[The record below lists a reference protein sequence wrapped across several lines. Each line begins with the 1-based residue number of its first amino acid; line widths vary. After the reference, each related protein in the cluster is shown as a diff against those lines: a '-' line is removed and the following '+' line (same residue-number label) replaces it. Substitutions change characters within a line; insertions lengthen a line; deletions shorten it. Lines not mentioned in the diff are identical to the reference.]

1 MKLTLEALKSAGS
14 FTGRPV
20 EKKIK
25 WRQNG
30 TDFDAIVFVRP
41 LGYQTAV
48 SDVLSFNGKQD
59 SIAGKIAASICDEEG
74 NPVFSSP
81 MDITHGP
88 LDPVELAKDPKSTK
102 RLGSL
107 DGSLSVALLF
117 AIQEVNDLGKTTSSP
132 NSTKSGTSSSS
143 PASVGR
149 RSRKPKNPS
158 A

>member
-1 MKLTLEALKSAGS
+1 MNLTLEALKSAGS

-30 TDFDAIVFVRP
+30 TDFDATVFVRP
-41 LGYQTAV
+41 LGFQTAV
-48 SDVLSFNGKQD
+48 NDVLSFNGKHD
-59 SIAGKIAASICDEEG
+59 TVAGKIAASICDERG
-74 NPVFSSP
+74 FPVFSSP
-81 MDITHGP
+81 LDITHGP
-88 LDPVELAKDPKSTK
+88 LDPVELEKDSNSTK

-107 DGSLSVALLF
+107 DGALSVALLL
-117 AIQEVNDLGKTTSSP
+117 AIQEVNDLGKTQSSP

-143 PASVGR
+143 PASAAKP
-149 RSRKPKNPS
+149 SRKPRKPS

>member
-1 MKLTLEALKSAGS
+1 MKLTLDALKGAGS

-20 EKKIK
+20 EKEIK

-30 TDFDAIVFVRP
+30 AQLIATVFVRP

-59 SIAGKIAASICDEEG
+59 SIAGKIAASICDESG
-74 NPVFSSP
+74 NPVFTSP

-88 LDPVELAKDPKSTK
+88 LDPVELGKDPESTK

-107 DGSLSVALLF
+107 DGALSVALLV

-132 NSTKSGTSSSS
+132 TSKSSGTSSSS
-143 PASVGR
+143 PVSAAP
-149 RSRKPKNPS
+149 RSRKPRKT
-158 A
+158 

>member
-1 MKLTLEALKSAGS
+1 MKLTLDALKGAGS

-20 EKKIK
+20 EKEIK
-25 WRQNG
+25 WRQSG
-30 TDFDAIVFVRP
+30 AEFTATVFVRP

-74 NPVFSSP
+74 NPVFCSP

-88 LDPVELAKDPKSTK
+88 LDLVELEKDPKSNK

-107 DGSLSVALLF
+107 DGGLSVALLL
-117 AIQEVNDLGKTTSSP
+117 AIQEVNDLGKTKSSP
-132 NSTKSGTSSSS
+132 TSKSSGTNLSS
-143 PASVGR
+143 PVSAAP
-149 RSRKPKNPS
+149 RSRKPKKT
-158 A
+158 

>member
-1 MKLTLEALKSAGS
+1 MKLTLEALRGAGS

-20 EKKIK
+20 EKEIK
-25 WRQNG
+25 WRQG
-30 TDFDAIVFVRP
+30 SRDFTATVFVRP
-41 LGYQTAV
+41 MGYQTAV

-59 SIAGKIAASICDEEG
+59 SIAGKIAASICDESG

-88 LDPVELAKDPKSTK
+88 LDPVELEKDPESTK

-107 DGSLSVALLF
+107 DGRLSVALLL

-132 NSTKSGTSSSS
+132 TSKSSGTSSSS
-143 PASVGR
+143 QVSAAP
-149 RSRKPKNPS
+149 RSRKPRKT
-158 A
+158 

>member
-1 MKLTLEALKSAGS
+1 MKLTLDALKGAGS

-20 EKKIK
+20 EKEIK

-30 TDFDAIVFVRP
+30 AELTATVFVRP

-59 SIAGKIAASICDEEG
+59 SIAGKIAASICDESS
-74 NPVFSSP
+74 NPVFTSP

-88 LDPVELAKDPKSTK
+88 LDPAELEKDPESTK

-107 DGSLSVALLF
+107 DGGLSVALLI

-132 NSTKSGTSSSS
+132 ISKSSGTSSSS
-143 PASVGR
+143 QESAARP
-149 RSRKPKNPS
+149 SRKPKKT
-158 A
+158 